1 MNDLRIVDVEFV
13 GLRSRLA
20 APAVFAWG
28 SAGERNVGLVRV
40 ACDDG
45 TVGWGETSVTFPLWS
60 LEERAATVT
69 AIRDLFVGEMIASD
83 EQLVAV
89 VGRARRRTNPLR
101 LLWSHVALSAAI
113 GAIEMAMWDALGK
126 HRRES
131 VWAMLGGET
140 LDVSL
145 YAVGFGGSPEAVA
158 DAAAA
163 AIDEGYSTVK
173 VRVGFDPDADE
184 RLVRTVSERVG
195 PGVLVDA
202 NMAWGRDEAA
212 TMIARLEPYR
222 LGWLEEPLSRD
233 DLDGYRLLRPTTDI
247 PIAAGEN
254 CYTAEELVAL
264 AESGLVDVVMPDL
277 ARVGGLS
284 AGIAGARAARGA
296 ARSYSP
302 HHYASD
308 VGFSAMLALCAVVGT
323 PDPLVRDVSPWPLR
337 SGLLDEPLD
346 LSRGRAR
353 PYRGPGLAPAPR
365 SDVIEEYRVL

>member
-1 MNDLRIVDVEFV
+1 MSDLRIVDVEFV

-40 ACDDG
+40 TCDDG

-60 LEERAATVT
+60 LEERAATVA
-69 AIRDLFVGEMIASD
+69 AIQDLFVGEMMASD
-83 EQLVAV
+83 EQLADV
-89 VGRARRRTNPLR
+89 VRRARRRTDPLR

-140 LDVSL
+140 LDVPL
-145 YAVGFGGSPEAVA
+145 YAVGFGGTPEAVA

-184 RLVRTVSERVG
+184 RLVRAVSERVG

-202 NMAWGRDEAA
+202 NMAWARDQAA
-212 TMIARLEPYR
+212 AMIARLEPYR

-284 AGIAGARAARGA
+284 AGIAGARAARA
-296 ARSYSP
+296 AGISYST

-308 VGFSAMLALCAVVGT
+308 IGFSAMLALCAVVGS
-323 PDPLVRDVSPWPLR
+323 PDPLVRDVSPWSLR

-346 LSRGRAR
+346 LSRGTAR
-353 PYRGPGLAPAPR
+353 PYFGPGLAPAPR
-365 SDVIEEYRVL
+365 PDVIEEYRVL